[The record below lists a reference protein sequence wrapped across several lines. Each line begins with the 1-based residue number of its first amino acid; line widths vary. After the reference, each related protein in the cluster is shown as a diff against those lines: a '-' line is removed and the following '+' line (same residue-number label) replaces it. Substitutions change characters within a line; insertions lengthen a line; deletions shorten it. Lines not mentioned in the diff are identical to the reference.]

1 MEGGR
6 EGGKE
11 KSQDDLAVKEKKQ
24 QIKCNKMCIF
34 SLWATVK

>member
-11 KSQDDLAVKEKKQ
+11 KSQDDLAVKEKNQ
-24 QIKCNKMCIF
+24 QIKRNKICIF